1 MLTLNKL
8 NQISKET
15 LVSATIVASDSN
27 AEIFLIDSRYRM
39 VNRGVGTLN
48 VMVSPGLYTIK
59 YKAGSVIVEDEK
71 LLVPDQETQWIYGP
85 ELPLESAVPTFK
97 TSKEHAEYAR
107 DASMMVHQSLG
118 TGAQL
123 FLFVHDLDI
132 LARTQPSTALTLLDD
147 KGNEIIDFDEV
158 AIQGKGSAK
167 GTPWSTINIE
177 LDPGV
182 YFLQNHTDEVGILM
196 QSIVLSSGWQTQLFM
211 TRRSIGSGKKGR
223 RADMADAS
231 ILMAPIGHGFEPSSE
246 SVRLT
251 EIAKS
256 ALEQKRPAVGKELHD
271 MLWAKFENPMLGLIG
286 AHLLLKQKNYDKN
299 LFRMVVDNLIGML
312 GNEHP
317 DIKILLLQIHE
328 NAIQIPIPNI
338 KYPPIL
344 QASWEKILQASIQ
357 NPEIIS
363 SDSVAAQVSMNTL
376 NTGSW
381 LVWKKPRKSLFKG
394 EENIIHNISHDIAY
408 ELVSIPRKREHS
420 KIIENLS
427 EIKVSNSM
435 MLTPGITNYQGN
447 GYNIDFRKELLIL
460 QKSLDS
466 KERKLLGKSY
476 KLNIQEKALL
486 EYIALLSSSS
496 PLNEKKKETDVTEYH
511 LKMLGNDA
519 IVNALGI
526 PAPLIDQLFQNI
538 AKKIQRFGKS
548 DALEIQKQVAKAMLN
563 KGVTMENPKDE
574 RAVYD
579 EVIQR
584 FGKSD
589 ALEIKE
595 IVAKAMFNKGFTL
608 KNPKDERAAYNEVI
622 KRFGK
627 SDDIEIQKQ
636 VVKAML
642 NKGVT
647 MENPKDQRSIY
658 DAVIKRFGK
667 SDVPEIQETVAKAMF
682 NKGLTLKKSKDQRS
696 IYDAVIKRFGK
707 SDIPEI
713 QETVAKA
720 MHNKGVTMEN
730 PKDQRS
736 IYDAVIKRFGKSDVL
751 EIQETVSDAKFNKG
765 LTLRNDKKKT
775 YVGVDDEEI
784 KPSMR
789 E

>member
-1 MLTLNKL
+1 MLLL
-8 NQISKET
+8 PSQ
-15 LVSATIVASDSN
+15 
-27 AEIFLIDSRYRM
+27 
-39 VNRGVGTLN
+39 
-48 VMVSPGLYTIK
+48 
-59 YKAGSVIVEDEK
+59 VI
-71 LLVPDQETQWIYGP
+71 QWIYGP
-85 ELPLESAVPTFK
+85 QLPLESAVPTLK

-107 DASMMVHQSLG
+107 DTSMMVHQSLG

-132 LARTQPSTALTLLDD
+132 LARTKPSTALTLLDD
-147 KGNEIIDFDEV
+147 KGNEVIDFDEV
-158 AIQGKGSAK
+158 AIQGKGISE

-211 TRRSIGSGKKGR
+211 TRRSVGSGKKGR

-381 LVWKKPRKSLFKG
+381 LVWKKPRKSLFKS
-394 EENIIHNISHDIAY
+394 ENYVHTDNFLR
-408 ELVSIPRKREHS
+408 EQRKRVHS
-420 KIIENLS
+420 KIIRIPS
-427 EIKVSNSM
+427 PTIIGTRTSIPS
-435 MLTPGITNYQGN
+435 ITNYQGN
-447 GYNIDFRKELLIL
+447 GYDIDFRKELLVL

-466 KERKLLGKSY
+466 EERKLLGKFY
-476 KLNIQEKALL
+476 KLNVQEKALL

-496 PLNEKKKETDVTEYH
+496 PLNEKKKEIDVTEYH
-511 LKMLGNDA
+511 LKMLGNNA

-526 PAPLIDQLFQNI
+526 PAPLVDQLFQNI
-538 AKKIQRFGKS
+538 AKKMQ
-548 DALEIQKQVAKAMLN
+548 L
-563 KGVTMENPKDE
+563 
-574 RAVYD
+574 
-579 EVIQR
+579 
-584 FGKSD
+584 
-589 ALEIKE
+589 
-595 IVAKAMFNKGFTL
+595 
-608 KNPKDERAAYNEVI
+608 
-622 KRFGK
+622 
-627 SDDIEIQKQ
+627 
-636 VVKAML
+636 
-642 NKGVT
+642 
-647 MENPKDQRSIY
+647 
-658 DAVIKRFGK
+658 
-667 SDVPEIQETVAKAMF
+667 
-682 NKGLTLKKSKDQRS
+682 
-696 IYDAVIKRFGK
+696 
-707 SDIPEI
+707 
-713 QETVAKA
+713 
-720 MHNKGVTMEN
+720 
-730 PKDQRS
+730 
-736 IYDAVIKRFGKSDVL
+736 
-751 EIQETVSDAKFNKG
+751 
-765 LTLRNDKKKT
+765 
-775 YVGVDDEEI
+775 
-784 KPSMR
+784 
-789 E
+789 